1 MSGYSMTTKI
11 KSDESKIGGE
21 GLLKII
27 ERMAENFDAHTSPF
41 HDLSI
46 NDFADDPI
54 VKALENM
61 GGIPKMIAVLAMPK
75 MKQKLLL
82 LRFISN
88 LRPSSYPHIDNTL
101 EQHIMPY
108 KMH

>member
-46 NDFADDPI
+46 NDFADDPSFTRQS
-54 VKALENM
+54 KLF
-61 GGIPKMIAVLAMPK
+61 IASVIR
-75 MKQKLLL
+75 Q
-82 LRFISN
+82 R
-88 LRPSSYPHIDNTL
+88 
-101 EQHIMPY
+101 
-108 KMH
+108 